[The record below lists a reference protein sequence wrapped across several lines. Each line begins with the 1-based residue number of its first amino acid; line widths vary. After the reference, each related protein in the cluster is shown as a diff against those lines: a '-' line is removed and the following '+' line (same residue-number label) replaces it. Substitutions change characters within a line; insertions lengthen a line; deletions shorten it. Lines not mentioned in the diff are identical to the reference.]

1 LSPYVL
7 MVTHTLVRDPSRCRG
22 AVQAVVTLHGRY
34 RPPGTAEKGVYV
46 DYPLQATPFAVGSET

>member
-1 LSPYVL
+1 